1 MRRKAREAILKS
13 LYEYD
18 IIGHNP
24 LETLSREGLPPEDE
38 DFARRMIEGVIEKKE
53 EIDRIIGRF
62 APLFPVEQLS
72 FIDRNIWRMG
82 IYEML
87 YLKETP
93 TKVAIN
99 EAVELAKNF
108 GSESSPR
115 FVNGVLGSVSSK
127 MAGETD
133 KI

>member
-1 MRRKAREAILKS
+1 M
-13 LYEYD
+13 
-18 IIGHNP
+18 
-24 LETLSREGLPPEDE
+24 
-38 DFARRMIEGVIEKKE
+38 KE

-72 FIDRNIWRMG
+72 FIDRNILRMG

-115 FVNGVLGSVSSK
+115 FINGVLGSVSSK